1 MMRLRQARPV
11 LLLAA
16 LFLPALLA
24 AAPGVAADP
33 IKLGFSAEL
42 TGGNAGYGK
51 QALLTAQ
58 IWAEDVNAKG
68 GLLGRKVELVYYD
81 DQSNPALVP
90 GIYAKLLDVDNVDLL
105 LSSGTNITSPAM
117 PTVIQHNRLIMAT
130 LALAVNETFHYKRY
144 FQTMPYGPDG
154 KDALTRGFFEAAMSM
169 TPKPKTVA
177 IVGADA
183 EFAKGALDGARRQI
197 KRLGLQ
203 TVYDRTYP
211 PNTVDF
217 TPIVRAIAAAN
228 PEVIMVASYPA
239 DTANFLRAAGE
250 LGLKARIFGGPMVG
264 LQSGTVKTQFGEQLN
279 GIVCYELFVHEPT
292 MRFPGT
298 DEFIKKYQARAAEA
312 GVDPL
317 GYYVPPFTYATLQ
330 VLQQAVTAV
339 GSLDQDKLADD
350 IHQATFST
358 VVGDVKFGPD
368 GEWAKPRILTIQYQ
382 NIHGHGL
389 EQFTE
394 PGHQVILDPPELRS
408 GTLHHPY
415 SEIGH

>member
-1 MMRLRQARPV
+1 MRRGRARGV
-11 LLLAA
+11 LFVAA
-16 LFLPALLA
+16 LLLPALLA
-24 AAPGVAADP
+24 ARPAAAADP
-33 IKLGFSAEL
+33 IKVGFAAEL
-42 TGGNAGYGK
+42 TGGLAGNGK
-51 QALLTAQ
+51 QGLLTAQ
-58 IWAEDVNAKG
+58 IWADDVNAAG

-81 DQSNPALVP
+81 DQSSPSLVP
-90 GIYAKLLDVDNVDLL
+90 GIYAKLLDVDHVDLL
-105 LSSGTNITSPAM
+105 LASGTNISSPAM
-117 PTVIQHNRLIMAT
+117 PTVIEHGRLFMVT

-169 TPKPKTVA
+169 SPKPRTVA

-183 EFAKGALDGARRQI
+183 EFAKGALEGARRQI
-197 KRLGLQ
+197 KRFGLQ

-211 PNTVDF
+211 PSTVDF
-217 TPIVRAIAAAN
+217 TPIVRAIAAAG

-250 LGLKARIFGGPMVG
+250 LQLKARIFGGPMVG
-264 LQSGTVKTQFGEQLN
+264 LQSGAIKMQLGDQLD

-298 DEFIKKYQARAAEA
+298 DDFIRKYQARAAAA

-330 VLQQAVTAV
+330 VLQQAVTAI
-339 GSLDQDKLADD
+339 GSLDQDKLAEH
-350 IHQATFST
+350 IHHATFST
-358 VVGDVKFGPD
+358 VVGDITFGPD

-382 NIHGHGL
+382 NIHGHGMA
-389 EQFTE
+389 QFTE
-394 PGHQVILDPPELRS
+394 PGHQIILDPPELRS
-408 GTLHHPY
+408 GTLRYPH